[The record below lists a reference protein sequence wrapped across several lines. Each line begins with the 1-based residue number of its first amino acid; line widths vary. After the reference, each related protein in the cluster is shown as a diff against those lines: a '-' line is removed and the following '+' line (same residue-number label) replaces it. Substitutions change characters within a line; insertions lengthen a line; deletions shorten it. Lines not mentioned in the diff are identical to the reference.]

1 MQRDNHIIPYN
12 LCINSSLRTRP
23 TTLKFENVMHRHQ
36 NAVVIFFPPFNNLLC
51 IYYAIRDTRRRN
63 LKRISRRARVH
74 GTPSRKSRRKR
85 GFNEPLPVFRIGP
98 DVLSRRGGRRG
109 RRDVTYRRTRR
120 SRAAECRPSC
130 TGPPSSSVRSLSH
143 RRSRFCEAE
152 LQHEIIPSCVYH
164 CLLEK
169 FNLSHKFSN
178 SRE

>member
-1 MQRDNHIIPYN
+1 MRRDNHIIPYN

-23 TTLKFENVMHRHQ
+23 TTLKFEKR
-36 NAVVIFFPPFNNLLC
+36 NASSPKRGCYFFSPPFNNLLC

-164 CLLEK
+164 CLLE
-169 FNLSHKFSN
+169 N
-178 SRE
+178 REI

>member
-23 TTLKFENVMHRHQ
+23 TTFEIRKR
-36 NAVVIFFPPFNNLLC
+36 NASSPKRGCYFFFSPLTISFAY
-51 IYYAIRDTRRRN
+51 IIRNTRRRN

-98 DVLSRRGGRRG
+98 DVLSRRGGRRD